1 MLCVQ
6 KTKVNTQREISCLLP
21 GREVGYRLS
30 VVEAATLIFLK
41 GIVKFFL
48 LYLPS
53 VGKVWNLKFTIV
65 LFLFFKT
72 WFESKIIPI
81 SARDC
86 TFVHLN
92 TTTHKFFRHKT
103 PTKSHE
109 QKIYVFEFM
118 NASFE
123 RRKYN

>member
-53 VGKVWNLKFTIV
+53 VGKV
-65 LFLFFKT
+65 
-72 WFESKIIPI
+72 
-81 SARDC
+81 
-86 TFVHLN
+86 
-92 TTTHKFFRHKT
+92 
-103 PTKSHE
+103 
-109 QKIYVFEFM
+109 
-118 NASFE
+118 
-123 RRKYN
+123 